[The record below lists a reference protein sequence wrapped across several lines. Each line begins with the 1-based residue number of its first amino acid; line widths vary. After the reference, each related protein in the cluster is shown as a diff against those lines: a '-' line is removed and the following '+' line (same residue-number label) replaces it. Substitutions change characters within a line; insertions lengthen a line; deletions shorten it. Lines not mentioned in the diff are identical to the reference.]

1 MDEDLIRQ
9 ILGRATAD
17 EPPLGPV
24 VDRAVTAGLRI
35 RRRRRVTGAVSCFA
49 VAAVVGGVL
58 VPVLS
63 GKGSAPSTP
72 MAGSSMLGT
81 RHGAQPP
88 PEPAPSAS
96 SGPSWGAI
104 GMGAS
109 AAGARLFVADLNT
122 LTELDPATGAVL
134 HKVSLHDDPGET
146 FLAAPGGSQI
156 YAIDNEA
163 GTVTPVSTATGQ
175 AGQAILAG
183 AQLTAAVMTP
193 AGVLY
198 LGLTDGRVM
207 PVETATNTVGAP
219 IETAGVGVSSLVV
232 TPDGRTVY
240 AGSEGGTV
248 VPISTATDAVGKPV
262 QVGAALV
269 TLAMAPD
276 GTMVYAASSTGSIT
290 PISTATNQPGKPIAV
305 ESSPHDIAITPD
317 GASAYVLVTGSN
329 SAAVIPVNLATRH
342 VSKAIPVPEG
352 ATTWVRAG
360 PNSSTVYAGSYGGPV
375 IPISTATNQKGPYFG
390 QDQAVSGISIAADGQ
405 TVYACGLTGVMPVP
419 TATDVPGRPLTG
431 APGACLATILVT
443 P

>member
-9 ILGRATAD
+9 ILGQATAD

-24 VDRAVTAGLRI
+24 VERAVTAGLRI

-49 VAAVVGGVL
+49 VAAVVGGAL
-58 VPVLS
+58 VPVLGGS
-63 GKGSAPSTP
+63 RATPSAPLAARSI
-72 MAGSSMLGT
+72 LGI
-81 RHGAQPP
+81 RHGVHSTSNHVAP
-88 PEPAPSAS
+88 PSAS
-96 SGPSWGAI
+96 PAN
-104 GMGAS
+104 GMGS
-109 AAGARLFVADLNT
+109 PAAVARLFVAGPNT
-122 LTELDPATGAVL
+122 LTELDVATGAVL
-134 HKVSLHDDPGET
+134 RRVSLRDDPGET
-146 FLAAPGGSQI
+146 FLATPGGSQV
-156 YAIDNEA
+156 YAIDNLA

-175 AGQAILAG
+175 ASQPILAG
-183 AQLTAAVMTP
+183 AQLTAAVMAP
-193 AGVLY
+193 GGVLY

-207 PVETATNTVGAP
+207 PVDTATNTVGAP
-219 IETAGVGVSSLVV
+219 IDTAGLGVSSLVV

-248 VPISTATDAVGKPV
+248 VPISTATNAVGKPV
-262 QVGAALV
+262 QVGGSLV

-276 GTMVYAASSTGSIT
+276 GTMVYAATDAGSVT

-352 ATTWVRAG
+352 STTWVQAG
-360 PNSSTVYAGSYGGPV
+360 PGSSIVYAGSYGGPV

-390 QDQAVSGISIAADGQ
+390 QDQAVSGISIAANGQ
-405 TVYACGLTGVMPVP
+405 TIYACGVTGVMPVP

-431 APGACLATILVT
+431 APGGCLATILVT